1 MSLDVGQVRSL
12 HWLECRWRRILSS
25 VLSLAVVKVV
35 CRIGQHY
42 ECSRSSEK
50 SSLLKVMQL
59 STPVGSETAPLLEL
73 VCGSFEKKNFLP
85 HAAQAVRPGGLKL
98 LVFSAVID

>member
-1 MSLDVGQVRSL
+1 
-12 HWLECRWRRILSS
+12 LSS

-50 SSLLKVMQL
+50 LSLLKVMQL
-59 STPVGSETAPLLEL
+59 STPVGSETVPLLEL
-73 VCGSFEKKNFLP
+73 IDM
-85 HAAQAVRPGGLKL
+85 R
-98 LVFSAVID
+98 FSTSYLTQRKPLGRAD